1 MTTRLLLLFSVL
13 FATPLYSQEYK
24 KLRLQVGVGHGI
36 VEQNYNSS
44 ERSGIV
50 VIYAEP
56 SYRIMQRIALGI
68 RLEGGGSLN
77 GGNFAIASYGLNG
90 QYYISAKR
98 FRPFCGLGIGY
109 YYPMSTLDS
118 YYGFASRNEKWVIG
132 FYPRAGFDFGHL
144 TALLEANVVS
154 SFTTI
159 LTPINGSA
167 HGNYISFKIGVNIGG
182 GRKK

>member
-1 MTTRLLLLFSVL
+1 MTKQLLLLFFVL
-13 FATPLYSQEYK
+13 LATPLYSQEYK
-24 KLRLQVGVGHGI
+24 KLRLQVGVGHGT
-36 VEQNYNSS
+36 VEPNYSSS

-56 SYRIMQRIALGI
+56 SYRITQRIALGI
-68 RLEGGGSLN
+68 RLEGGGSLI

-90 QYYISAKR
+90 QYYFSDKR
-98 FRPFCGLGIGY
+98 FRPFCGLGVGHFH
-109 YYPMSTLDS
+109 PMSTLDY

-144 TALLEANVVS
+144 TALLEANLVS
-154 SFTTI
+154 SFPTI
-159 LTPINGSA
+159 SSPINSSVY
-167 HGNYISFKIGVNIGG
+167 GNYISFKIGVNIGG